1 MNAYL
6 IYAPASQPS
15 YPALLTGAFVICA
28 LGYYIYWL
36 SRRPAVIRRRAPKC
50 DVCNGT
56 GREPNG
62 LLPDPLYSK
71 TCPACNGTGLKQSPK
86 CDVEGWQPL
95 PPKTDAMKIPV
106 FKTGISTLTTGQPVP
121 TTQVRS
127 GTRPAS
133 RITIQ
138 PPGAIPP
145 PPARDKDWPRH
156 CNLCN
161 TEMQSPD
168 DRLEWHGIGNCVPIC
183 MPCAGSGKKCETGA
197 DGWPQLSLN
206 DIVQL
211 PDNAPPCPACDGRGY
226 ELPKINETHIDG
238 PYESGGVAAPGTLRI
253 TKIQSPELN
262 ALLEQTTYEHERDI
276 VIRAYRLG
284 RAQATTPLPIA
295 SVPSQKPAG
304 ETTPQRPS
312 ADFVQPSSVEKLLTS
327 ISCCDVCGVEA
338 ANLELNVQCDT
349 CLGRTVTKLVDEWK
363 NDIRGQIQAT
373 PIYKC
378 DVCYSTTTANHCDVV
393 CHRDEC
399 IQHFVAMNTAK
410 DVQ

>member
-1 MNAYL
+1 MNTYL
-6 IYAPASQPS
+6 IYAPAGQPS
-15 YPALLTGAFVICA
+15 YPALLAGATVICA

-36 SRRPAVIRRRAPKC
+36 SQRPAAIRGRAPKC

-145 PPARDKDWPRH
+145 PPARDKDWPRL
-156 CNLCN
+156 CELCN
-161 TEMQSPD
+161 NDMESPD
-168 DRLEWHGIGNCVPIC
+168 DRVEWHGIGSCVPIC
-183 MPCAGSGKKCETGA
+183 MPCAGSGKQLPKHEIDA
-197 DGWPQLSLN
+197 DGWPRMSFAA
-206 DIVQL
+206 IAVL
-211 PDNAPPCPACDGRGY
+211 PDSTPHCPACDGRGY
-226 ELPKINETHIDG
+226 DLPSTQLTEVRSATIH
-238 PYESGGVAAPGTLRI
+238 GVVAPGTLRI

-262 ALLEQTTYEHERDI
+262 ELLEQTSYEHERDI

-295 SVPSQKPAG
+295 SVPSQFPAG
-304 ETTPQRPS
+304 TPTRPR
-312 ADFVQPSSVEKLLTS
+312 AQLSSVEKLLTF
-327 ISCCDVCGVEA
+327 ISCCDVCGAEA

-373 PIYKC
+373 PIFKC
-378 DVCYSTTTANHCDVV
+378 DICRSTTTANHCDVV